1 MNMQRLTHDEAI
13 ELAALYVLGALEP
26 SEEAAVRDHLATC
39 ELEHPEFAELGGIV
53 PALLEDVDLVEPPA
67 GLRDRIMAAAAAD
80 LAERARSAAPGAAPT
95 AERTPPAPTADRTRP
110 VPFPSADQREAR
122 LRARIRAFDWAVRIA
137 AVIAIVVAGAW
148 GLGLQSQ
155 LDAARQ
161 YDQQVAAVIKAAGEQ
176 GAQTVILKPGEN
188 QTANG
193 IAAIRSDGSV
203 VIAMRNLKPTSGSQV
218 YETWVIS
225 GDNAPVP
232 VGGFA
237 VGSTGQASFTTRPSP
252 APPGATIAFTLE
264 AQEGAQAP
272 TLPIVSAG
280 TAVGGATT

>member
-1 MNMQRLTHDEAI
+1 MNDQRMSHDEAI
-13 ELAALYVLGALEP
+13 ELAAAYVLGALEP

-39 ELEHPEFAELGGIV
+39 ELEHPEFAELGGVV
-53 PALLEDVDLVEPPA
+53 PALLEDVELVEPPA

-80 LAERARSAAPGAAPT
+80 LAERTRTAPA
-95 AERTPPAPTADRTRP
+95 AERTSPSPSADRTQP
-110 VPFPSADQREAR
+110 IAFPSADQRELR

-137 AVIAIVVAGAW
+137 AVVAIVVAGAW

-161 YDQQVAAVIKAAGEQ
+161 YNQQVAAVIKAAGEA

-203 VIAMRNLKPTSGSQV
+203 VLAMRDLKPTSGTQV

-237 VGSTGQASFTTRPSP
+237 VGSNGQAAFTTRPSP
-252 APPGATIAFTLE
+252 APPGATIALTLE
-264 AQEGAQAP
+264 AQAGAKTP
-272 TLPIVSAG
+272 TLPIVSLG
-280 TAVGGATT
+280 TGVGGRTT